1 MAMDT
6 ENLRD
11 IEYIDE
17 DLDDIEYTE
26 ILSFEEMSKINPSFI
41 ALDKEEIYN
50 QLYVFF
56 KDKKKADLLRSL
68 FYEILAN
75 RESNSG
81 KIKDFTN
88 YIFAAE
94 GEIEKYGE
102 DDSKEVIYNFIEKYN
117 NKSDLKEFVKQ
128 KFCISYDRKS
138 TKIRLKPTY
147 NTNTI
152 IATDNDQFN
161 KVDFPKYYSII
172 KDYPVIKCRHMEKV
186 ENIFDINDGDDISL
200 PIIGSYYKI
209 PTATTDDYLY
219 AKVASHLL
227 NSINTNYKSS
237 VDYEDIYELIKN
249 TRPDIGSIISEINNN
264 KDSFYLDYGNIN
276 NIFKKYDYSLDFITE
291 ADLGILTD
299 YMYSIIKNEKERKDI
314 HKGFKIKRPVLIN
327 KKLTFFDNIDKTL
340 KVINISA
347 QIISFLEKTKELIIK
362 YKSDII
368 YTEVKPL
375 QNYNIYDIIKQINED
390 SITIEDVVEEL
401 KQSIKTINIDNA
413 LETIN
418 NILEAKENIEGIK
431 EDCDNIKNAFIHSRE
446 HIFDYDKDGK
456 KYVISKR
463 ENKAICDGN
472 DIDNYEGLEDD
483 DDIIDDE
490 NKGIAN
496 EADINAAN
504 AVAAANAN
512 RVANTYNLNT
522 YIANINFRNEKGFI
536 EILKIILEMIRK
548 INDVANI
555 DIDYDSLSNYLFK
568 KYRSVS
574 TRYEDYLKEFERKNI
589 DIENSKKY
597 AKKYAELTP
606 LHLLLT
612 KNIDKTHKDIVKIIN
627 EKFIDKI
634 NIIFYNAVCFWI
646 VDTQENILKNN
657 ISLNLNYLN
666 PNHID
671 KLNTHGL
678 LYYAIELI
686 SDFFKYKDE
695 NDYMIEVKGLRKSLI
710 TIVAEEYKDK
720 DANIL
725 TELLNKKNTTNRCA
739 IDKSKYADEEIY
751 YIDKLLFTPNNNSKY
766 EKIHKYIQGCCLRK
780 LDSNFNDV
788 SDFEITDNTEIIKLK
803 ELYSKI
809 RLINKE
815 RDVRF
820 TPPKIIRKK
829 DYKDKKAKKGRKD
842 VDDEDNDFGI
852 EEANPAVPKDSS
864 DSSNSSDSDDI
875 FLKEVKEKHK
885 NIKFIDNKPYIYN
898 IDNYGVN
905 EWLESMRGISELL
918 PDNLIDNLIN
928 YEIDPVEAVIIE
940 NILRLKKVKKNIG
953 SDFLNCKYI
962 NYKEILINICRIL
975 YVNVNS
981 STKYKENEV
990 LKAKIMNSITEIKMM
1005 INKHLYNLNKIK
1017 YYNDDNAD
1025 LINTINILIISNS
1038 LNFPDLSGVENIP
1051 KDFITY
1057 NAGELYEYL
1066 KTYLDGKYNRFL
1078 TPEEIAIFINEKREE
1093 YKNKKL
1099 KENQNLDIEENDIRR
1114 QVKAA
1119 GIIKDVYN
1127 VNAGDAGDAGDAGE
1141 AGEDGGDAGGRAGG
1155 RAGDAGDIEDAYKG
1169 EEKDADYNYNDNYN
1183 IYDDNDID

>member
-1 MAMDT
+1 MATDT

-17 DLDDIEYTE
+17 ELDDIEYTE

-41 ALDKEEIYN
+41 ALDREEIYN
-50 QLYVFF
+50 HLYIFF
-56 KDKKKADLLRSL
+56 KNKKKADLLRSL

-75 RESNSG
+75 RESNDG

-94 GEIEKYGE
+94 GEIEKYGD
-102 DDSKEVIYNFIEKYN
+102 DDSKEATYNFIEKYN
-117 NKSDLKEFVKQ
+117 NKSDLKEFAKR
-128 KFCISYDRKS
+128 KFCVSYDRKS
-138 TKIRLKPTY
+138 TLMRLKPTH

-152 IATDNDQFN
+152 ITDKPQYNN
-161 KVDFPKYYSII
+161 ADFPKYYPII
-172 KDYPVIKCRHMEKV
+172 KDYPVIKCRQVDKV
-186 ENIFDINDGDDISL
+186 ENIFDINDSDDISL

-209 PTATTDDYLY
+209 PTTTKDDYMY

-227 NSINTNYKSS
+227 NSVNTNYKSS
-237 VDYEDIYELIKN
+237 VNYKDIYQLIKN
-249 TRPDIGSIISEINNN
+249 TRPDIGVIISEINNN
-264 KDSFYLDYGNIN
+264 KESFYLDYGNIN

-291 ADLGILTD
+291 KDLDVLTD
-299 YMYSIIKNEKERKDI
+299 YMLSIIKDEKERKNI

-347 QIISFLEKTKELIIK
+347 QIVSFLEKTKELITK
-362 YKSDII
+362 YKSDIV
-368 YTEVKPL
+368 YTDVEPL
-375 QNYNIYDIIKQINED
+375 RNYNIYDIIKQVNED

-401 KQSIKTINIDNA
+401 KMSIKTINIDNA

-418 NILEAKENIEGIK
+418 NILEAKENLEDIK
-431 EDCDNIKNAFIHSRE
+431 EDCDIIKNAFVHSRE

-472 DIDNYEGLEDD
+472 DIDDYEGVQDD

-496 EADINAAN
+496 DADLNDTAN
-504 AVAAANAN
+504 K
-512 RVANTYNLNT
+512 VANTYDLST
-522 YIANINFRNEKGFI
+522 YISNINFRNEKGFI
-536 EILKIILEMIRK
+536 EILKIILEMIKK
-548 INDVANI
+548 INDIANI
-555 DIDYDSLSNYLFK
+555 DIDYDALSNYLFK

-574 TRYEDYLKEFERKNI
+574 TRYENYLKEFEKKNI
-589 DIENSKKY
+589 DIENAKKY

-612 KNIDKTHKDIVKIIN
+612 KNIDKTHKDIVKTVN
-627 EKFIDKI
+627 EKFIETI

-695 NDYMIEVKGLRKSLI
+695 NDYMIDIKGLRKTLI
-710 TIVAEEYKDK
+710 SIVEEEYKDK
-720 DANIL
+720 GADIL
-725 TELLNKKNTTNRCA
+725 TELLNKKHTTNRCA
-739 IDKSKYADEEIY
+739 IDKSKYTDDEKY
-751 YIDKLLFTPNNNSKY
+751 YIDKLLFTPNNNAKY

-780 LDSNFNDV
+780 LDLDFNDI
-788 SDFEITDNTEIIKLK
+788 SDFETTNNTEIIKLK
-803 ELYSKI
+803 ELYSKV

-820 TPPKIIRKK
+820 SPPKMIKK
-829 DYKDKKAKKGRKD
+829 KSKKAKKKRRYD
-842 VDDEDNDFGI
+842 VSDEDNDFGI
-852 EEANPAVPKDSS
+852 EEENSAVPDDDSG
-864 DSSNSSDSDDI
+864 DDNDDDI
-875 FLKEVKEKHK
+875 YLKEIKEKHK
-885 NIKFIDNKPYIYN
+885 NIKFIKNKPYIYD

-928 YEIDPVEAVIIE
+928 YEIDPIEAVITE

-962 NYKEILINICRIL
+962 NYKEILLNICRIL

-981 STKYKENEV
+981 STKYNENEL
-990 LKAKIMNSITEIKMM
+990 LKAKIMKSIKVIKKM

-1017 YYNDDNAD
+1017 YYNDENAD

-1051 KDFITY
+1051 SDFITY
-1057 NAGELYEYL
+1057 NAEELYEYL

-1099 KENQNLDIEENDIRR
+1099 KENQNLDIEENEIRR
-1114 QVKAA
+1114 QMKAA
-1119 GIIKDVYN
+1119 GIKDVYN
-1127 VNAGDAGDAGDAGE
+1127 VNDSDNGDAGE
-1141 AGEDGGDAGGRAGG
+1141 NGDVDVGDGGGGAGGNE
-1155 RAGDAGDIEDAYKG
+1155 GDIDDAYKD
-1169 EEKDADYNYNDNYN
+1169 EEKDDDYNCNDNDNYN
-1183 IYDDNDID
+1183 IYDDNDIDND

>member
-17 DLDDIEYTE
+17 ELDDIEYTE

-41 ALDKEEIYN
+41 ALDREEIYN
-50 QLYVFF
+50 HLYVFF
-56 KDKKKADLLRSL
+56 KNKKKADLLRSL

-75 RESNSG
+75 RESNNG

-94 GEIEKYGE
+94 GEIEKYGD
-102 DDSKEVIYNFIEKYN
+102 DDSKEATYNFIEKYN
-117 NKSDLKEFVKQ
+117 NKSDLKEFVKR
-128 KFCISYDRKS
+128 KFCVSYDRKS

-152 IATDNDQFN
+152 ITTDNDQFN
-161 KVDFPKYYSII
+161 KVDFPKYYPII

-209 PTATTDDYLY
+209 PTATTDDYMY

-227 NSINTNYKSS
+227 NSVNTNYKSS
-237 VDYEDIYELIKN
+237 VDYKDIYELIKN
-249 TRPDIGSIISEINNN
+249 TRPDIGVIISEINNN
-264 KDSFYLDYGNIN
+264 KDSFYLDYSNIN

-291 ADLGILTD
+291 ADLGVLTD
-299 YMYSIIKNEKERKDI
+299 YMYSIIKNEKERKNI

-347 QIISFLEKTKELIIK
+347 QIISFLEKTKELIVK
-362 YKSDII
+362 YKSEII
-368 YTEVKPL
+368 YTDVEPL

-401 KQSIKTINIDNA
+401 KQSIKTINIDNV

-418 NILEAKENIEGIK
+418 NILEAKENIEDIK
-431 EDCDNIKNAFIHSRE
+431 EDSNNIKNAFIHSRE

-472 DIDNYEGLEDD
+472 DIDDYEGVQDD

-496 EADINAAN
+496 EANIN
-504 AVAAANAN
+504 AVAAATGAN
-512 RVANTYNLNT
+512 KVANTYNLNT

-536 EILKIILEMIRK
+536 EILKIILDIIKK

-555 DIDYDSLSNYLFK
+555 DINYDSLSNYLFR

-574 TRYEDYLKEFERKNI
+574 TRYDEYLKEFQKKNI
-589 DIENSKKY
+589 DIENAKKY

-612 KNIDKTHKDIVKIIN
+612 KNIDKTHKDIVKTVN
-627 EKFIDKI
+627 EKFIDKF

-695 NDYMIEVKGLRKSLI
+695 NDYMIEVKGLRKTLI
-710 TIVAEEYKDK
+710 TIVEEEYKDK

-739 IDKSKYADEEIY
+739 IDKSKYADEELY
-751 YIDKLLFTPNNNSKY
+751 YIDKLLFTPNNNAKY

-780 LDSNFNDV
+780 LDSDFNDI

-820 TPPKIIRKK
+820 TPPKMIKK
-829 DYKDKKAKKGRKD
+829 KSKKDKKAKKEKKGRQD

-852 EEANPAVPKDSS
+852 EEANLVVHKDSS
-864 DSSNSSDSDDI
+864 DDDGDGDDI
-875 FLKEVKEKHK
+875 YLKEIKEKHK
-885 NIKFIDNKPYIYN
+885 NIKFINNKPYIYD

-928 YEIDPVEAVIIE
+928 YEIDPVEAVITE

-962 NYKEILINICRIL
+962 NYKEILLNICRIL

-990 LKAKIMNSITEIKMM
+990 LKEKIMKSIKEIKKM
-1005 INKHLYNLNKIK
+1005 IKKHLYNLNKIK
-1017 YYNDDNAD
+1017 YYNDENAD

-1051 KDFITY
+1051 RDFIIY

-1099 KENQNLDIEENDIRR
+1099 KENEKLDIEENEIRR

-1127 VNAGDAGDAGDAGE
+1127 VIDGDNGDNGGGDAGDNGDA
-1141 AGEDGGDAGGRAGG
+1141 D
-1155 RAGDAGDIEDAYKG
+1155 DAGDNGGNEGDIDDAYKN
-1169 EEKDADYNYNDNYN
+1169 EEKDADYNYKDNDNYN
-1183 IYDDNDID
+1183 IYDDNDIDND

>member
-1 MAMDT
+1 MATDIQD
-6 ENLRD
+6 LKD

-17 DLDDIEYTE
+17 ELDDIEYTE

-41 ALDKEEIYN
+41 ALDREEIYN
-50 QLYVFF
+50 NLYIFF

-68 FYEILAN
+68 FYEILVN
-75 RESNSG
+75 RESNNG

-88 YIFAAE
+88 YIFTTE
-94 GEIEKYGE
+94 GEIEQYG
-102 DDSKEVIYNFIEKYN
+102 DDNSKEATYNFIEKYN
-117 NKSDLKEFVKQ
+117 NKSELSEFIKR

-138 TKIRLKPTY
+138 TRMRLKPSH

-152 IATDNDQFN
+152 ITDVPQY
-161 KVDFPKYYSII
+161 KKADFPKYYPII
-172 KDYPVIKCRHMEKV
+172 KDYPVIKCRHIEKV
-186 ENIFDINDGDDISL
+186 ENIFDINDGDDINL

-209 PTATTDDYLY
+209 PTTTTDDYMY

-237 VDYEDIYELIKN
+237 ANYKDIYELIKN
-249 TRPDIGSIISEINNN
+249 TRPDIGMIISEISNN

-291 ADLGILTD
+291 RDLSILTD
-299 YMYSIIKNEKERKDI
+299 YMYTIIMNEKERKNI

-340 KVINISA
+340 KIINISA
-347 QIISFLEKTKELIIK
+347 DIVSFLEKTKELIIK

-368 YTEVKPL
+368 QTDVISL
-375 QNYNIYDIIKQINED
+375 QNYNIYDIIKQIND
-390 SITIEDVVEEL
+390 NSITVEDVVEEL
-401 KQSIKTINIDNA
+401 KLSIKTINIDIT

-418 NILEAKENIEGIK
+418 NILEARENIEDIK
-431 EDCDNIKNAFIHSRE
+431 IEYNNIKNAFVHSRE

-456 KYVISKR
+456 KYIVSKR

-472 DIDNYEGLEDD
+472 DIDNYEGVQDD
-483 DDIIDDE
+483 YDIIDDE

-496 EADINAAN
+496 EADINITAN
-504 AVAAANAN
+504 KVVNA
-512 RVANTYNLNT
+512 YDLNT
-522 YIANINFRNEKGFI
+522 YISNFNFRNEKGFI
-536 EILKIILEMIRK
+536 EILKIILEMIKK
-548 INDVANI
+548 INDIANI
-555 DIDYDSLSNYLFK
+555 DIDYDTLSNYLFK

-574 TRYEDYLKEFERKNI
+574 TRYENYLKEFERKNI
-589 DIENSKKY
+589 DIDNAKKY
-597 AKKYAELTP
+597 AKKYSELTP
-606 LHLLLT
+606 LHLLIS
-612 KNIDKTHKDIVKIIN
+612 KNIEKTHKDIIKKVN
-627 EKFIDKI
+627 EKFIETI
-634 NIIFYNAVCFWI
+634 NIIFYNAICFWI
-646 VDTQENILKNN
+646 VDTQENILKNK

-695 NDYMIEVKGLRKSLI
+695 NDYMIEIKGLRKTLI
-710 TIVAEEYKDK
+710 SIVEEEYKDK
-720 DANIL
+720 GADIL
-725 TELLNKKNTTNRCA
+725 TELLNKKGKTNRCA
-739 IDKSKYADEEIY
+739 IDKDKYADDEKY

-780 LDSNFNDV
+780 LDLNFNDI
-788 SDFEITDNTEIIKLK
+788 SDFETTNNSEIIKLK
-803 ELYSKI
+803 ELYSKV

-820 TPPKIIRKK
+820 TPPKITKK
-829 DYKDKKAKKGRKD
+829 KSKKAKKKGKYDKD
-842 VDDEDNDFGI
+842 DKDNDFGI
-852 EEANPAVPKDSS
+852 EEENPDTT
-864 DSSNSSDSDDI
+864 DEDDDDDI
-875 FLKEVKEKHK
+875 YAKELKEKHK
-885 NIKFIDNKPYIYN
+885 NIKFINNKPYIYN
-898 IDNYGVN
+898 IDNYSVN
-905 EWLESMRGISELL
+905 EWLESMRGITELL

-928 YEIDPVEAVIIE
+928 YEIDPVEKLIIE
-940 NILRLKKVKKNIG
+940 NIQRLKKVKKNIG

-962 NYKEILINICRIL
+962 NYKEILLNICKIL

-981 STKYKENEV
+981 SSKYKDNEI
-990 LKAKIMNSITEIKMM
+990 LKEQIMKSIKHIRKMIK
-1005 INKHLYNLNKIK
+1005 KHLYNLNKIK
-1017 YYNDDNAD
+1017 YYNDENAD
-1025 LINTINILIISNS
+1025 LINTINILIISNA
-1038 LNFPDLSGVENIP
+1038 LNFPDLSGIENIP
-1051 KDFITY
+1051 KDFIAY
-1057 NAGELYEYL
+1057 NSEELYEYL
-1066 KTYLDGKYNRFL
+1066 KTYLEGKYNKFL

-1127 VNAGDAGDAGDAGE
+1127 VEDGNEAGDGDDGSRGGNAGDID
-1141 AGEDGGDAGGRAGG
+1141 
-1155 RAGDAGDIEDAYKG
+1155 DAYKD
-1169 EEKDADYNYNDNYN
+1169 EEKDADYNSKDNDNYN
-1183 IYDDNDID
+1183 IYDDNDNDID